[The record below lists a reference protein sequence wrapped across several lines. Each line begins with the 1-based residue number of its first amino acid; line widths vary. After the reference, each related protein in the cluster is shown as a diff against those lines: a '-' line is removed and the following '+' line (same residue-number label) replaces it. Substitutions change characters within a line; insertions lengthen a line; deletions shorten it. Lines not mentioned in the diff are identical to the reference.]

1 VSPSTTPGRPPPP
14 WRSVN
19 AAITGVVAG
28 ACGVIVARAVFGPR
42 VVAAGVLFGGLA
54 LVAGAALSWALSNA
68 RRRPADPARLPG
80 GRQLRGRAH
89 PVHWFGPIA
98 GSALAMLAWTGVAH
112 SSGSGW
118 VQAIGALLAAVL
130 LTGIVAPLFPARRAG
145 VCCTEN
151 PSDSEAGSTVTLT
164 LLANGPMRLRP
175 KYPVGPVA
183 RAEGSSHG
191 PRVVTVDVTPDRRGV
206 FDHLAVELASCAPF
220 GLLWWA
226 KEVEV
231 ALVRPLH
238 VAPRASTAGP
248 IETATGTSAGDA
260 DLRIPAGLGEP
271 RGVRPYEP
279 GDARRSVHWP
289 ATSHVGSLMVRETE
303 RQMDDPIVV
312 DVVLPRDPAEAEA
325 ESERVMAA
333 VTQYL
338 ARGRSVVL
346 GTHEA
351 DGRVVRL
358 VRDRVDLG
366 RRLARAV
373 PTPVDPL
380 TPAPSSR
387 GKRRRNR
394 S

>member
-1 VSPSTTPGRPPPP
+1 VRPSTTPGRPPPP

-28 ACGVIVARAVFGPR
+28 VCGVIVARAVFGPR
-42 VVAAGVLFGGLA
+42 VVAAGVLLGGLA
-54 LVAGAALSWALSNA
+54 LVAGAALSWVLSNT
-68 RRRPADPARLPG
+68 RRRHTDSVRLPG
-80 GRQLRGRAH
+80 GRRIRGRVH
-89 PVHWFGPIA
+89 PVHWFGPVA
-98 GSALAMLAWTGVAH
+98 GSALAMLAWAGVAH

-130 LTGIVAPLFPARRAG
+130 LTGIVAPLFPARRAR
-145 VCCTEN
+145 VSCTEN
-151 PSDSEAGSTVTLT
+151 PSDSEAGHAVQLT
-164 LLANGPMRLRP
+164 LLANGPIRLRP

-183 RAEGSSHG
+183 RAEGDSHG

-206 FDHLAVELASCAPF
+206 FDHLTVELASCAPF

-226 KEVEV
+226 REVEV
-231 ALVRPLH
+231 VLARPLH
-238 VAPRASTAGP
+238 VAPRAGTPGP
-248 IETATGTSAGDA
+248 IETVTDTAVGDA
-260 DLRIPAGLGEP
+260 DLRIPAGVGEP
-271 RGVRPYEP
+271 RGVRPYQP

-289 ATSHVGSLMVRETE
+289 ATSHVGSLMVREAE
-303 RQMDDPIVV
+303 RQIDDPIVV
-312 DVVLPRDPAEAEA
+312 DVMLPRDPAEAEA

-333 VTQYL
+333 VSECL

-346 GTHEA
+346 GTREPE
-351 DGRVVRL
+351 GRVVRL

-373 PTPVDPL
+373 PSPVLPGA
-380 TPAPSSR
+380 TGPASV
-387 GKRRRNR
+387 GGRRRNR